1 MADRTIMQGGQT
13 LADQIRAMGGNW
25 NIQGIDRAQE
35 LADILTTNGITD
47 LSQLRMNQGTMQ
59 QMNGSGENPADP
71 TTVGNNTM
79 SYGDRTFGTL
89 ARQGTDPAA
98 NMTANEGENVLARS
112 VAGKGAVTYQAT
124 TGPDGKVSIQP
135 VWRSSGSEDALKAVA
150 TLAALGTG
158 VGMAGGAGLLGTGAQ
173 AASAG
178 TIFGAG
184 GALGGFAAPAGGQA
198 LSAGGYGALAD
209 MGGSEALTGG
219 LLGGGQFAAP
229 AGVAGAAAVPATS
242 GTFSGFGGEAFTP
255 GGGLT
260 GAFSSEAP
268 VGSMA
273 SQFGG
278 DAGLLN
284 PLMSSGTAP
293 LTLADALKKGG
304 SGLAEWAKANPD
316 KAIQAGA
323 LVSGLIKDK
332 LNPQDGSSYTGA
344 MPTISRGGWS
354 ATASPTYMPNQAQ
367 KTGLLSLP
375 TTGNVNSGLWRY
387 AGLLGK

>member
-1 MADRTIMQGGQT
+1 MADRTIMDGGQT

-98 NMTANEGENVLARS
+98 NMTANEGENILARS

-178 TIFGAG
+178 GIFGAG
-184 GALGGFAAPAGGQA
+184 GMLGPAASGGVSAYGAGSGWGADTLSAMGMADAAPAAAYGAGSGWGA
-198 LSAGGYGALAD
+198 DTLSA
-209 MGGSEALTGG
+209 MGMGE
-219 LLGGGQFAAP
+219 AAP
-229 AGVAGAAAVPATS
+229 AAADAVYGAGS
-242 GTFSGFGGEAFTP
+242 GWGQDTLSAMGSGSSGMGGTLSKA
-255 GGGLT
+255 GN
-260 GAFSSEAP
+260 
-268 VGSMA
+268 
-273 SQFGG
+273 
-278 DAGLLN
+278 GLL
-284 PLMSSGTAP
+284 S
-293 LTLADALKKGG
+293 
-304 SGLAEWAKANPD
+304 WAKANPD
-316 KAIQAGA
+316 KAIQGLALAG
-323 LVSGLIKDK
+323 GLIKDK
-332 LNPQDGSSYTGA
+332 LNPQDTGTYTGP

-354 ATASPTYMPNQAQ
+354 ATASPTYMPTQAQ

-375 TTGNVNSGLWRY
+375 TTGNVNTGLWRY